1 MSTQSR
7 AQAAVVW
14 EWDWCLLW
22 GYRIWH
28 SRGVPFE
35 SMGARLAIILH
46 TDGLN
51 CSALP
56 WHQCPRTLP
65 QPLQMWGSF
74 SSQSW
79 LCQRNT
85 PPRVHPHSQSNRWP
99 SGRAKRSKR
108 RNKGR
113 ALSLPPSWIFP
124 EGRVTH
130 WYMVTSW
137 WHHTRRAYDRV
148 MASMK
153 LQLSEVYDI
162 ARKVG
167 EEFQRIIGEFGGR
180 CVATLVPTVVEALE
194 YLEIYVEEYQTL
206 QTRNYKLLLE
216 NDSLAMERE
225 QRIRLATENEVSK
238 RCKIYG
244 VWMYVCMYTYTPLYI
259 IPPYQPRPSGLLIEF
274 LPGTATHAIGIFW

>member
-1 MSTQSR
+1 
-7 AQAAVVW
+7 
-14 EWDWCLLW
+14 
-22 GYRIWH
+22 
-28 SRGVPFE
+28 
-35 SMGARLAIILH
+35 
-46 TDGLN
+46 
-51 CSALP
+51 
-56 WHQCPRTLP
+56 
-65 QPLQMWGSF
+65 
-74 SSQSW
+74 
-79 LCQRNT
+79 
-85 PPRVHPHSQSNRWP
+85 
-99 SGRAKRSKR
+99 
-108 RNKGR
+108 
-113 ALSLPPSWIFP
+113 
-124 EGRVTH
+124 
-130 WYMVTSW
+130 
-137 WHHTRRAYDRV
+137 

-244 VWMYVCMYTYTPLYI
+244 V
-259 IPPYQPRPSGLLIEF
+259 
-274 LPGTATHAIGIFW
+274 